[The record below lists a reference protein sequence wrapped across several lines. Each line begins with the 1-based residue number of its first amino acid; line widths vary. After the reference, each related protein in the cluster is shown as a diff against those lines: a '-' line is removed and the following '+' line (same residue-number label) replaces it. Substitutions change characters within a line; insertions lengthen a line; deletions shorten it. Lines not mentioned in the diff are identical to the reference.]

1 LDAIFI
7 LANNSFASRLV
18 LTLKAMSMTRGQLAS
33 ALSVDKS
40 LVGRWASGKVMPSA
54 HNLSLLT
61 QFFARSFPGFSLL
74 VWDYEAP
81 AFAAVIGVGAP
92 EPAQSLSLPLA
103 MPLPSGAVTASI
115 RAYEGIWRIT
125 TSAGLADQPDLFLH
139 GYTILRMHP
148 DGYLSSKA
156 GMFDLLVDGW
166 TMLVG
171 QQLFSAFND
180 QVSGRVHFTIMNGV
194 IGGKPGLMDGIGL
207 SCRGELGGVIV
218 SWALVTERV
227 ADLTDDPAADLARFM
242 SFVELSPVAEPQ
254 SVPERVRHHLVRDVG
269 PRAAAAGGDLLLYMR
284 ALDSMARAAV

>member
-1 LDAIFI
+1 
-7 LANNSFASRLV
+7 
-18 LTLKAMSMTRGQLAS
+18 MTRAQLAY

-74 VWDYEAP
+74 VWDYETP
-81 AFAAVIGVGAP
+81 AFAGVIGVSGPEAAP
-92 EPAQSLSLPLA
+92 SLSLPLA
-103 MPLPSGAVTASI
+103 MPVPTGAVSGSI
-115 RAYEGIWRIT
+115 HAYEGIWRIT

-156 GMFDLLVDGW
+156 GMFNLLVDGW

-171 QQLFSAFND
+171 QQLFSAFSD
-180 QVSGRVHFTIMNGV
+180 QMSGRVHFTIMNGV
-194 IGGKPGLMDGIGL
+194 VGGKPGLTDGIGL
-207 SCRGELGGVIV
+207 SCQGELGGAIV
-218 SWALVTERV
+218 SWPLVTERV
-227 ADLTDDPAADLARFM
+227 ADLTDDPIADLARFT
-242 SFVELSPVAEPQ
+242 SFVERNPVAEPQ

-269 PRAAAAGGDLLLYMR
+269 PRAAADGGDLLLYMR
-284 ALDSMARAAV
+284 ALGSMARAAD